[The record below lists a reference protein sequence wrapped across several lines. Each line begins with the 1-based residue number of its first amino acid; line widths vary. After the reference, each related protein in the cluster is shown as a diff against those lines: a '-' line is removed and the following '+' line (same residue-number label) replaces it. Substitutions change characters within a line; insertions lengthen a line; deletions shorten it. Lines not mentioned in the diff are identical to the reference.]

1 MGKGSGGG
9 ISDEWMGILDHK
21 LEELIES
28 KAGSQTRIK
37 LIYSTEEHTYPEH
50 ILPLIEKLDKCHIL
64 HEDQIESF
72 KDHSVIGS
80 VFKKTIM
87 DYFNV

>member
-1 MGKGSGGG
+1 MGGG
-9 ISDEWMGILDHK
+9 ISDEWVKILDTK
-21 LEELIES
+21 LEKNIES
-28 KAGSQTRIK
+28 KKNCNTTIK